1 MSQGSNAGVDN
12 NVPPFDTES
21 SKLSLMAEDHPKVN
35 WSATENSL
43 RPFAM
48 TCHSDLHLFA
58 NDVLST

>member
-21 SKLSLMAEDHPKVN
+21 SKLSLMAVDHPKVN

-43 RPFAM
+43 WPFA
-48 TCHSDLHLFA
+48 HLGLL
-58 NDVLST
+58 N